1 MTNEQLQ
8 ALGIDAKWLEPLN
21 ATFDKYEINTPK
33 RQAAFIGQCSHES
46 GNFKT
51 LQENL
56 NYSAEGLMKTWPSRF
71 PTKEIADQ
79 YARQPAK
86 IAGKVY
92 NGRLGNTSE
101 EEAAKYL
108 GRGLIQ
114 LTGKE
119 NYEHC
124 GLGIGADL
132 LVDPTLLLDPRY
144 AALSAGWFW
153 NKKGLNQLADIGDAV
168 TITKRINGGMI
179 GIDDRVKH
187 TNQALAVLGQD
198 TSQAQQSVASQ
209 SCITI
214 GNIQRGSC
222 IQDSCGAR
230 FLAL

>member
-1 MTNEQLQ
+1 MTYDQLD
-8 ALGIDAKWLEPLN
+8 ALGIDHKWLGPLEE
-21 ATFDKYEINTPK
+21 AFAKYDISTPQ
-33 RQAAFIGQCSHES
+33 RQACFIGQCAHES

-71 PTKEIADQ
+71 PTKEMADQ

-119 NYEHC
+119 NYANC
-124 GLGIGADL
+124 GTALDIDL
-132 LVDPTLLLDPRY
+132 VGNPILLIEPKY

-153 NKKGLNQLADIGDAV
+153 NKKNLNALADANDYE
-168 TITKRINGGMI
+168 TMTKRINGGVI
-179 GIDDRVKH
+179 GLDDRK
-187 TNQALAVLGQD
+187 TKIAKALSVLG
-198 TSQAQQSVASQ
+198 
-209 SCITI
+209 
-214 GNIQRGSC
+214 
-222 IQDSCGAR
+222 
-230 FLAL
+230 

>member
-1 MTNEQLQ
+1 MMVNSTQLQ
-8 ALGIDAKWLEPLN
+8 ALGIDSKWEIPLN
-21 ATFDKYEINTPK
+21 QTFIKYDINNVK
-33 RQAAFIGQCSHES
+33 RQAAFIGQCAHES
-46 GNFKT
+46 GNFKI

-71 PTKEIADQ
+71 ATKEIADQ

-119 NYEHC
+119 NYERC
-124 GLGIGADL
+124 GLAIGVDL
-132 LVDPTLLLDPRY
+132 LSDPNLLLDPRY

-153 NKKGLNQLADIGDAV
+153 NKHGLNELADAQEHGM
-168 TITKRINGGMI
+168 ITKRINGGTL
-179 GIDDRVKH
+179 GLDDRIAK
-187 TNQALAVLGQD
+187 TTKALSVLG
-198 TSQAQQSVASQ
+198 
-209 SCITI
+209 
-214 GNIQRGSC
+214 
-222 IQDSCGAR
+222 
-230 FLAL
+230 

>member
-1 MTNEQLQ
+1 MTYDQLD
-8 ALGIDAKWLEPLN
+8 ALGIDHKWLAPLEE
-21 ATFDKYEINTPK
+21 TFVKYDISTPQ
-33 RQAAFIGQCSHES
+33 RQACFMGQCAHES

-79 YARQPAK
+79 YARNPAK

-101 EEAAKYL
+101 EEAAQYL

-119 NYEHC
+119 NYANC
-124 GLGIGADL
+124 GTALGIDFVGNPAL
-132 LVDPTLLLDPRY
+132 LVEPKY

-153 NKKGLNQLADIGDAV
+153 NKKGLNSLADASDIE
-168 TITKRINGGMI
+168 TMTKRINGGLI
-179 GIDDRVKH
+179 GLDDRKAKIAK
-187 TNQALAVLGQD
+187 ALSVLG
-198 TSQAQQSVASQ
+198 
-209 SCITI
+209 
-214 GNIQRGSC
+214 
-222 IQDSCGAR
+222 
-230 FLAL
+230 

>member
-1 MTNEQLQ
+1 MTYDQLDK
-8 ALGIDAKWLEPLN
+8 LGIDHKWLAPLEE
-21 ATFDKYEINTPK
+21 TFVKYDISTPK
-33 RQAAFIGQCSHES
+33 RQAAFIGQCAHES

-71 PTKEIADQ
+71 PTLEYANQ

-101 EEAAKYL
+101 EEASKYL

-119 NYEHC
+119 NYANC
-124 GLGIGADL
+124 GAALGIDFVGN
-132 LVDPTLLLDPRY
+132 PTLLIEPKY

-153 NKKGLNQLADIGDAV
+153 NKKGLNVLADAQEHGQ
-168 TITKRINGGMI
+168 ITKRINGGLI
-179 GIDDRVKH
+179 GLDDRIAK
-187 TNQALAVLGQD
+187 TTKAAQALG
-198 TSQAQQSVASQ
+198 
-209 SCITI
+209 
-214 GNIQRGSC
+214 
-222 IQDSCGAR
+222 
-230 FLAL
+230 

>member
-1 MTNEQLQ
+1 MMTNEQLQ
-8 ALGIDAKWLEPLN
+8 QLGIDSKWLQPLED
-21 ATFDKYEINTPK
+21 TFEKYEINTPI
-33 RQAAFIGQCSHES
+33 RQAAFIGQCAHES
-46 GNFKT
+46 GNFKI

-101 EEAAKYL
+101 EEASKFL

-124 GLGIGADL
+124 GSSLDVDL
-132 LVDPTLLLDPRY
+132 VGNPDWLLDPKY

-153 NKKGLNQLADIGDAV
+153 NKKGLNSLADASDIE
-168 TITKRINGGMI
+168 TMTKRINGGLI
-179 GIDDRVKH
+179 GLDDRKAKIAK
-187 TNQALAVLGQD
+187 ALSVLG
-198 TSQAQQSVASQ
+198 
-209 SCITI
+209 
-214 GNIQRGSC
+214 
-222 IQDSCGAR
+222 
-230 FLAL
+230 

>member
-1 MTNEQLQ
+1 MTYDQLD
-8 ALGIDAKWLEPLN
+8 ALGIEHKWLGPLEE
-21 ATFDKYEINTPK
+21 TFAKYDISTPK
-33 RQAAFIGQCSHES
+33 RQACFIGQCSHES

-71 PTKEIADQ
+71 PTKEVADQ

-92 NGRLGNTSE
+92 NGRLGNANE
-101 EEAAKYL
+101 EEASKFL

-124 GLGIGADL
+124 GSSLGVDL
-132 LVDPTLLLDPRY
+132 LSNPNLLSDPKY

-153 NKKGLNQLADIGDAV
+153 GKRGLNSLADASDLE
-168 TITKRINGGMI
+168 TMTKRINGGLL
-179 GIDDRVKH
+179 GLDDRKAKIAK
-187 TNQALAVLGQD
+187 ALSVLG
-198 TSQAQQSVASQ
+198 
-209 SCITI
+209 
-214 GNIQRGSC
+214 
-222 IQDSCGAR
+222 
-230 FLAL
+230 

>member
-1 MTNEQLQ
+1 MTYDQLDS
-8 ALGIDAKWLEPLN
+8 LGIDHKWLAPLEE
-21 ATFDKYEINTPK
+21 TFVKYDISTPK
-33 RQAAFIGQCSHES
+33 RQAAFIGQCAHES

-101 EEAAKYL
+101 EEASKYL

-119 NYEHC
+119 NYANC
-124 GLGIGADL
+124 GTALGIDLVGNPDL
-132 LVDPTLLLDPRY
+132 LVEPQY
-144 AALSAGWFW
+144 ATLSAGWFW
-153 NKKGLNQLADIGDAV
+153 NKKGLNALADASDLE
-168 TITKRINGGMI
+168 TMTKRINGGLI
-179 GIDDRVKH
+179 GLDDRKAKIAK
-187 TNQALAVLGQD
+187 ALSVLG
-198 TSQAQQSVASQ
+198 
-209 SCITI
+209 
-214 GNIQRGSC
+214 
-222 IQDSCGAR
+222 
-230 FLAL
+230 

>member
-8 ALGIDAKWLEPLN
+8 QLGIDPKWLQPLED
-21 ATFDKYEINTPK
+21 TFEKYEINTPE
-33 RQAAFIGQCSHES
+33 RQACFIGQCAHES
-46 GNFKT
+46 GNFKV

-92 NGRLGNTSE
+92 NGRLGNVNE

-119 NYEHC
+119 NYENC
-124 GLGIGADL
+124 GSGIGVDL
-132 LVDPTLLLDPRY
+132 LDNPDLLTTPEY
-144 AALSAGWFW
+144 ASLSAGWFW
-153 NKKGLNQLADIGDAV
+153 NKKSLNALADSGDID
-168 TITKRINGGMI
+168 TMTKRINGGLI
-179 GIDDRVKH
+179 GLDDRKAKIAK
-187 TNQALAVLGQD
+187 ALSVL
-198 TSQAQQSVASQ
+198 SV
-209 SCITI
+209 
-214 GNIQRGSC
+214 
-222 IQDSCGAR
+222 
-230 FLAL
+230 

>member
-1 MTNEQLQ
+1 MTYDQLDK
-8 ALGIDAKWLEPLN
+8 LGIDHKWLAPLE
-21 ATFDKYEINTPK
+21 ATFAKYDISTPK
-33 RQAAFIGQCSHES
+33 RQAAFIGQCQHES

-71 PTKEIADQ
+71 PTKEIAGQ

-124 GLGIGADL
+124 GDSLEVDFIGDPIL
-132 LVDPTLLLDPRY
+132 LVTPKY
-144 AALSAGWFW
+144 ACLSAGWFW
-153 NKKGLNQLADIGDAV
+153 NKRNLNSLADSGDV
-168 TITKRINGGMI
+168 ETMTKRINGGLI
-179 GIDDRVKH
+179 GLEDRKAKI
-187 TNQALAVLGQD
+187 NKVLF
-198 TSQAQQSVASQ
+198 
-209 SCITI
+209 I
-214 GNIQRGSC
+214 
-222 IQDSCGAR
+222 
-230 FLAL
+230 LM

>member
-1 MTNEQLQ
+1 MTYDQLDS
-8 ALGIDAKWLEPLN
+8 LGIDHKWLGPLEEV
-21 ATFDKYEINTPK
+21 FVKYEINTPQ
-33 RQAAFIGQCSHES
+33 RQACFMGQCAHES

-71 PTKEIADQ
+71 ATKEIADQ

-101 EEAAKYL
+101 EEAAQYL

-119 NYEHC
+119 NYGNC
-124 GLGIGADL
+124 GLGIGVDL
-132 LVDPTLLLDPRY
+132 LADPALLLDPRY

-153 NKKGLNQLADIGDAV
+153 NKKGLNALADSKDYE
-168 TITKRINGGMI
+168 TMTKRINGGLI
-179 GIDDRVKH
+179 GLDDRKAKIAK
-187 TNQALAVLGQD
+187 ALTILG
-198 TSQAQQSVASQ
+198 
-209 SCITI
+209 
-214 GNIQRGSC
+214 
-222 IQDSCGAR
+222 
-230 FLAL
+230 